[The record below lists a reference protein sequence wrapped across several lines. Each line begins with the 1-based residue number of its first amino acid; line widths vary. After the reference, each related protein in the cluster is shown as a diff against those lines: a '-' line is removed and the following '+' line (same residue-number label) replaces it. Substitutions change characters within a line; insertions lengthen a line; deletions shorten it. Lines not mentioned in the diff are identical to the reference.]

1 MIGPTSMYTIRP
13 IIKISEEIEYPKCMY
28 MMKNLQKSHV
38 TYAKKS
44 TNITNSTSVLEQ
56 VKKLLKMPL
65 PEVMALETRQ
75 EAILD
80 QLAQLKEQITGLREG
95 LKQSIP
101 STPQRSRKLTITN
114 IPAQNGL
121 IHDIVINASPKHPPY
136 SILALYHLWGETLKL
151 NISCH
156 IHSTV
161 HDVPE
166 HLLSFRPTNS
176 AASKNS
182 PLLNITIVWKEV
194 GPDTELIVSPL
205 KHVAVRGEVNILRYL
220 TRLGPP
226 QFNYELSDAPA
237 DATQVDATLDA
248 CYLLSRCGAGKE
260 QRALIGALAARLGKE
275 RFLSGGNQP
284 SVADIA
290 VWSALKQAGDAKLGG
305 DLARWFDQCSR
316 TFKMGK

>member
-1 MIGPTSMYTIRP
+1 
-13 IIKISEEIEYPKCMY
+13 
-28 MMKNLQKSHV
+28 
-38 TYAKKS
+38 
-44 TNITNSTSVLEQ
+44 
-56 VKKLLKMPL
+56 MPL
-65 PEVMALETRQ
+65 PDVMALETRQ

-80 QLAQLKEQITGLREG
+80 QLAQLKQQITGLREG

-101 STPQRSRKLTITN
+101 STPQRSRKLTVTN

-136 SILALYHLWGETLKL
+136 SILALYQLWGETLKL

-156 IHSTV
+156 VHSTV
-161 HDVPE
+161 PNVPE
-166 HLLSFRPTNS
+166 HLLSFRPTNCT
-176 AASKNS
+176 ASKNS

-226 QFNYELSDAPA
+226 QFNYELSDTPE

-248 CYLLSRCGAGKE
+248 CYLLSRCAGKE
-260 QRALIGALAARLGKE
+260 QRALVGALAEGLGKKS
-275 RFLSGGNQP
+275 FLAGGNQP

-290 VWSALKQAGDAKLGG
+290 VWSALKQAGGGKLSG
-305 DLARWFDQCSR
+305 DLARWFDQCSQ
-316 TFKMGK
+316 TFKIGK